1 MDDKKIIE
9 LYLQGINEELE
20 RKENV
25 YRHLK
30 SGGET
35 WDYDGKMPNEARFKR
50 YRLMLEEALIKIER
64 NLNSY

>member
-9 LYLQGINEELE
+9 LYLRGINEELK

-25 YRHLK
+25 YRHLQN
-30 SGGET
+30 GGEI

-50 YRLMLEEALIKIER
+50 HRLMLAEALIMIEK